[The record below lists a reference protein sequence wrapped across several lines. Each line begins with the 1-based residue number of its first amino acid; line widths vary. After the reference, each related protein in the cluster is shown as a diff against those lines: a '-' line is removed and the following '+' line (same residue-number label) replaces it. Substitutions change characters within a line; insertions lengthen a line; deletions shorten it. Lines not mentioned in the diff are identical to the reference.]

1 MLCLQYPLFYVPSI
15 NKFDGSFDE
24 GCQNTSVP
32 AELLTFMS
40 ILIVGPQV
48 DNTYYSQPALT
59 VSQLILS
66 NFKQKSQNPP
76 HKTYRCNHKNYETP
90 VQIYT
95 GLKICG
101 TVTSK
106 TLIAQMYH
114 LGICISNPR
123 VLEMTKSLSDDLTD
137 QWKQDGVFCPS
148 KLRKFIF
155 TVIAKDN
162 CDLNATPSTAS
173 QHYHGKS
180 MSVIQFPSDKEK
192 GEEIPKLSH

>member
-1 MLCLQYPLFYVPSI
+1 
-15 NKFDGSFDE
+15 
-24 GCQNTSVP
+24 
-32 AELLTFMS
+32 MS

-48 DNTYYSQPALT
+48 DNTYFSQPALT

-76 HKTYRCNHKNYETP
+76 RKTYRCNHKNYETP

-162 CDLNATPSTAS
+162 YDLNATSSTAS
-173 QHYHGKS
+173 PWQKYVS
-180 MSVIQFPSDKEK
+180 NAISFR
-192 GEEIPKLSH
+192 

>member
-1 MLCLQYPLFYVPSI
+1 
-15 NKFDGSFDE
+15 
-24 GCQNTSVP
+24 
-32 AELLTFMS
+32 MS
-40 ILIVGPQV
+40 ILIDGPQV

-76 HKTYRCNHKNYETP
+76 RKTYRCNHKNYEAP

-95 GLKICG
+95 GLKIYG
-101 TVTSK
+101 TVTSN
-106 TLIAQMYH
+106 TLIAHMYH
-114 LGICISNPR
+114 LGICISYPR

-155 TVIAKDN
+155 TVIAKDD
-162 CDLNATPSTAS
+162 CDLNATSSTAS

-180 MSVIQFPSDKEK
+180 MSVMQFPSDKK
-192 GEEIPKLSH
+192 NGEEIIP